1 MNRNL
6 DAVPER
12 IEITVSPTRDLDE
25 HTRTEIIDLCN
36 AAFNQEG
43 FNVLF
48 QVVEGS
54 TDPMH
59 VLARLDGRLVGHGV
73 WSTRRVWLE
82 DGTELKTAYLD
93 AVATLP
99 SGQRRGIG
107 SAVVRRITDEIRGY
121 DIGCLS
127 TERIS
132 FYQHIGWE
140 LWTGE
145 RAVKTATG
153 EIEPMTGDIL
163 MISRTVHTPPL
174 DTNTRLT
181 IEWRPEGP

>member
-1 MNRNL
+1 M
-6 DAVPER
+6 PEQ

-25 HTRTEIIDLCN
+25 QTRTEVIDLCK
-36 AAFNQEG
+36 AAFNDEG

-48 QVVEGS
+48 QLVEGS

-59 VLARLDGRLVGHGV
+59 VLARLDGRVVGHGV
-73 WSTRRVWLE
+73 WSTRRMWLE
-82 DGTELKTAYLD
+82 VGTELKTAYLD

-99 SGQRRGIG
+99 SLQGRGIG
-107 SAVVRRITDEIRGY
+107 SAVVRRITEEIRDY

-140 LWTGE
+140 LWNGQ

-153 EIEPMTGDIL
+153 DIEPMTDDIL
-163 MISRTVHTPPL
+163 MIWRTLHTPPL
-174 DTNTRLT
+174 DMNSRLT